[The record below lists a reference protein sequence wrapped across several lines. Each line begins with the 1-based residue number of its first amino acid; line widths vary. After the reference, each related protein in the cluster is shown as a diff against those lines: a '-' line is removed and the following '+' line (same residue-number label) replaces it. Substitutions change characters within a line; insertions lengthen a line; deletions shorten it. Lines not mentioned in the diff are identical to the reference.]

1 MAQTIAFPNMFSSDS
16 NTVQLLTGKEAIK
29 TAMRSALLSRQN
41 ELLGDPSFG
50 SQILSYVFDVKN
62 ATFGLDVREE
72 IARTL
77 NQNVSGIS
85 CSSNDIYIS
94 DDPQSTGL
102 RIVIYYNYN
111 NTNEKDAVT
120 AVVSSLGNITIT

>member
-16 NTVQLLTGKEAIK
+16 NTVQLLTGKEAVK

-41 ELLGDPSFG
+41 ELLGDPAFG
-50 SQILSYVFDVKN
+50 SQILNYVFDVKN

-77 NQNVSGIS
+77 NQNVTGIS
-85 CSSNDIYIS
+85 CSSNDIYLS

-111 NTNEKDAVT
+111 STNEKDVVT